1 VVVGFRLVKA
11 DVKIPVP
18 VPSVVWLPAMV
29 GFCVVDQH
37 TPRAV
42 TVAPPL
48 SVMFPPLEAVVGVM
62 AVIAVVVRMGAVFAV
77 VEKERSWP

>member
-1 VVVGFRLVKA
+1 
-11 DVKIPVP
+11 
-18 VPSVVWLPAMV
+18 MV

-42 TVAPPL
+42 TFAPPL